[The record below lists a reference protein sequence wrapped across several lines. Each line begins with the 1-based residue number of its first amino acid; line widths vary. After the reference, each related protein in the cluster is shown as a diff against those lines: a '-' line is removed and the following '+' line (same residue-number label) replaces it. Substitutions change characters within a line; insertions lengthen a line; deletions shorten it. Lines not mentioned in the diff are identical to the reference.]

1 MILNKGIPA
10 AFIDSNSYLSP
21 KLPNVIKAANK
32 LPKVGTKVLR
42 SEQNKR
48 RIVLKHSFPIL
59 FQPTRLHISI
69 KLHHEDEETDEK
81 VPIKSIKSSLG

>member
-32 LPKVGTKVLR
+32 IAKGRDKGIKVRAEL
-42 SEQNKR
+42 KR

-59 FQPTRLHISI
+59 SQPTRLHISI
-69 KLHHEDEETDEK
+69 K
-81 VPIKSIKSSLG
+81 IAS

>member
-32 LPKVGTKVLR
+32 IAKGDTNDDDFLYCLPDNKEISVCREMTK
-42 SEQNKR
+42 NMG
-48 RIVLKHSFPIL
+48 FP
-59 FQPTRLHISI
+59 
-69 KLHHEDEETDEK
+69 KLEAGLSTM
-81 VPIKSIKSSLG
+81 

>member
-32 LPKVGTKVLR
+32 KFPKEWGK
-42 SEQNKR
+42 KC
-48 RIVLKHSFPIL
+48 
-59 FQPTRLHISI
+59 
-69 KLHHEDEETDEK
+69 
-81 VPIKSIKSSLG
+81 